1 MNRLRFR
8 WLGLLLALSLAACA
22 AGGRDA
28 GGNGGNGGNGK
39 NQGFY
44 GSTTGGWTQLRPQ

>member
-1 MNRLRFR
+1 MIYRLRFL
-8 WLGLLLALSLAACA
+8 WPALLLALSLAACA
-22 AGGRDA
+22 AGSSDT
-28 GGNGGNGGNGK
+28 GGNGGNSK